1 MSLGATAAAA
11 EDEDDVDDGGGG
23 IGTRVVKFGQRV
35 RSAFFSLEKGAQVE
49 SVVPFSRFILRKI

>member
-35 RSAFFSLEKGAQVE
+35 RGAFFSLGKGV
-49 SVVPFSRFILRKI
+49 

>member
-35 RSAFFSLEKGAQVE
+35 RGAFFSLGKGVFE
-49 SVVPFSRFILRKI
+49 SVVTFSRFILRKI